1 MPTIELS
8 NVTKNYKNIR
18 ALDNINL
25 EINKDEAVLM
35 LGSNGSGKSTVI
47 KLILGYIKIGKRDC
61 GRIYKEDLKIGY
73 VPERVYLPKSN
84 KVKDYLKDYYSLKE
98 TDFDYLELA
107 KYFDLDVDKGLN
119 ELSKGMKQ
127 KVALVLALDSNN
139 DMYILDE
146 ATNGLDDESIKK
158 LVGKLIELK
167 NMGKGIIIVSHY
179 KDIYEKICSR
189 EITFSNSRILEDKL
203 L

>member
-1 MPTIELS
+1 MPAIELS
-8 NVTKNYKNIR
+8 NVSKNYKNIK
-18 ALDNINL
+18 ALDNISIT
-25 EINKDEAVLM
+25 INKDEAILM
-35 LGSNGSGKSTVI
+35 LGSNGSGKSTII
-47 KLILGYIKIGKRDC
+47 KLILGYIKLGKNDS
-61 GRIYKEDLKIGY
+61 GKIYKENLKIGY

-98 TDFDYLELA
+98 ISFDYLKLA
-107 KYFDLDVDKGLN
+107 KYFDLDVNKGLN

-139 DMYILDE
+139 DMFILDE

-158 LVGKLIELK
+158 LVDKLIELK

-189 EITFSNSRILEDKL
+189 EITFSNSKILEDKL